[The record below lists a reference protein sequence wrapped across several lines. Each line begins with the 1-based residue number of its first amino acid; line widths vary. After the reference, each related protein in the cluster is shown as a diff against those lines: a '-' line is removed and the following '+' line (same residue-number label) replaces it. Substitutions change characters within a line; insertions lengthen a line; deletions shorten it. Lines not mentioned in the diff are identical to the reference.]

1 MIVRRVVTGHDAAGR
16 SVVVADGPTPRSKTF
31 VHTPGF
37 ASNLVWLTGATPSLP
52 NGDGDGDSTLVAK
65 SFLPP
70 PGGTAWHVITFP
82 PDSVMMQPGFDF
94 AAAGAEHL
102 RESPGIAEKFE
113 PDHPGMHTTDTVD
126 YAIVLTGEIWLELDD
141 GKTVHLKKHDTV
153 VQQGTRHAWRN
164 KGSEPATVAVVLV
177 GADRAVSRV

>member
-1 MIVRRVVTGHDAAGR
+1 MIVRRVVTGHDATGR
-16 SVVVADGPTPRSKTF
+16 SVVVADQPTPRSKKF
-31 VHTPGF
+31 EHTPGF
-37 ASNLVWLTGATPSLP
+37 ASNLVWLTGASPPLP
-52 NGDGDGDSTLVAK
+52 NGDGDPTSVAK

-126 YAIVLTGEIWLELDD
+126 YAVVLTGEIWLELDD
-141 GKTVHLKKHDTV
+141 GKSVHLKQYDTI

-164 KGSEPATVAVVLV
+164 KGSEPATLAVVLV
-177 GADRAVSRV
+177 GADRVVNRA